1 MSLTDLKQKVRI
13 FIPKTLFYL
22 IRNLMIIRSLLYSLN
37 PMNKS
42 RLPWESVFH
51 NSGPMAKNK
60 MVVDYWNLFRGIGPN
75 RHRRHFT
82 VVNKIY

>member
-1 MSLTDLKQKVRI
+1 
-13 FIPKTLFYL
+13 
-22 IRNLMIIRSLLYSLN
+22 
-37 PMNKS
+37 MNKS